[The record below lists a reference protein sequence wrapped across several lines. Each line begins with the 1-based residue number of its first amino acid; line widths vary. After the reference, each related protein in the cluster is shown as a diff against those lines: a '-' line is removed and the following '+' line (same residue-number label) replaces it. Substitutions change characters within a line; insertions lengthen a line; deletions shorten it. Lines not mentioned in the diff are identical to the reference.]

1 VRTRRRLAALA
12 SAFAL
17 AFTML
22 AGITPA
28 HAATTPGSTYF
39 PLTPARLLDTRFGT
53 GAPQAPLGPNS
64 SLDLTV
70 VGVGGVPAT
79 GVTAV
84 MLNVIATD
92 ATAPASFL
100 TVYPAGTPQPLASNL
115 NFGAGTIR
123 TNAVKV
129 AVPTTGDKAGK
140 VTIYNLAGSVGV
152 VADVNGWYSANGGAV
167 GGTYVPQSPARIL
180 DTRIGLGGFVL
191 SPGQTLDLQVTG
203 MGGVPSAG
211 VSAVVLNVTAILN
224 GPESFLTVY
233 PSGTTRPLASNLNP
247 VNGQAVPN
255 LVVARLGTNGRVSI
269 YSNLG
274 FTDVV
279 ADVQGWYTATG
290 TTLGATYFPLT
301 PARDLDTRTGVG
313 TGGTIGKMGA
323 GQTLNL
329 LVAGVNGVPL
339 TGVSAVVLNV
349 TAAGHTGADT
359 YMTVFPSGTAR
370 PLASNLNVVAGQ
382 TIPNLVIARVGT
394 DGRVSIY
401 NNAGAVDV
409 IADVQGWFLA
419 NGA

>member
-1 VRTRRRLAALA
+1 MLRRTLVIALV
-12 SAFAL
+12 AL
-17 AFTML
+17 VWSVA
-22 AGITPA
+22 PA
-28 HAATTPGSTYF
+28 QAATTPGSTYF
-39 PLTPARLLDTRFGT
+39 PLTPARLLDTRNGT
-53 GAPQAPLGPNS
+53 GAPAAQLGPNS

-70 VGVGGVPAT
+70 VGVGGVPST
-79 GVTAV
+79 GVNAV

-140 VTIYNLAGSVGV
+140 VTIYNLAGSVSV
-152 VADVNGWYSANGGAV
+152 VADVNGYYSANGGPV
-167 GGTYVPQSPARIL
+167 GGTYVPQAPARIL
-180 DTRIGLGGFVL
+180 DTRIGQGGTVLG
-191 SPGQTLDLQVTG
+191 PGQTLELQVTG
-203 MGGVPSAG
+203 AGGVPFSG

-233 PSGTTRPLASNLNP
+233 PSGTARPLASNLNP

-255 LVVARLGTNGRVSI
+255 LVVARLGTNGRVAI

-274 FTDVV
+274 TTDVV
-279 ADVQGWYTATG
+279 ADVQGYYTSTG
-290 TTLGATYFPLT
+290 VTTGATYFPLT

-313 TGGTIGKMGA
+313 TGGTIGKMGP

-329 LVAGVNGVPL
+329 LVAGVNGVPA
-339 TGVSAVVLNV
+339 TGVAAVVLNV
-349 TAAGHTGADT
+349 TAAGHSGADT
-359 YMTVFPSGTAR
+359 FMTVYPSGTNR

-382 TIPNLVIARVGT
+382 TLPNLVIARVGS

-401 NNAGAVDV
+401 NNLGALDV
-409 IADVQGWFLA
+409 IADVQGWFLT